1 MKLKFLPAA
10 VLSSAALLST
20 SVMALEPTELSTE
33 SFDND
38 QVLSYGFGYQL
49 GLQVQSQFDGEF
61 DLEIF
66 SAAVVDAMTSADP
79 QVEAQAFSAAYQ
91 EMMAAQEEK
100 EKAAADAR
108 LAENEAFLAAN
119 AENEGVVVTDSGLQY
134 VVLSESESG
143 TSPAAT
149 DTVKVHYTGTLVDG
163 TVFDSSVERGTPA
176 TFPVNGVIP
185 GWVEGLQIMEV
196 GDKYKFTI
204 PAELAY
210 GAQSPSPA
218 IPANSVLE
226 FEVELIEIMGE

>member
-1 MKLKFLPAA
+1 MKLKFLSAA

-100 EKAAADAR
+100 EKAAAEAR
-108 LAENEAFLAAN
+108 LAENEAFLAEN
-119 AENEGVVVTDSGLQY
+119 AEREGVVVTESGLQY
-134 VVLSESESG
+134 VVLSASESG
-143 TSPAAT
+143 KSPAAT

-163 TVFDSSVERGTPA
+163 SVFDSSVERGTPA

-185 GWVEGLQIMEV
+185 GWVEGLQLMEV

-204 PAELAY
+204 PAALAY
-210 GAQSPSPA
+210 GEQSPTPA

-226 FEVELIEIMGE
+226 FEVELLEIMGE

>member
-218 IPANSVLE
+218 IPVNSVLE